1 MAETCCVPMTVG
13 VTTAREPACKRGLAV
28 NMAASLTRELYGGEQ
43 VCVVDGDPLVR
54 DVTTRLPVRGITLED
69 FGLSTVPDPD
79 TIGRFD
85 ASDFHFRV
93 LGNRGEGLGRVRYS
107 AERARTLLES
117 CFDVVIWDL
126 VGGPNGPGRVV
137 GERLDALDWLL
148 LAVTP
153 EPGAIAASKNFLE
166 QFETARQRNVI
177 APELRLGIV
186 CTGDEG
192 SNSCQVAD
200 VEAALDRPV
209 LGEVPQLWGR
219 AEPNLGFGPALAI
232 PELDDAV
239 VDLFSALW
247 VHSAD

>member
-1 MAETCCVPMTVG
+1 
-13 VTTAREPACKRGLAV
+13 LAV

-43 VCVVDGDPLVR
+43 VCVVDGDPLAR
-54 DVTTRLPVRGITLED
+54 DVTTRLAAHGITLED
-69 FGLSTVPDPD
+69 FASSTIPDPD

-85 ASDFHFRV
+85 ASDYHFRV
-93 LGNRGEGLGRVRYS
+93 LGNRGEGLGRIRLA
-107 AERARTLLES
+107 AERARALLETS
-117 CFDVVIWDL
+117 FDVVIWDL

-166 QFETARQRNVI
+166 HFETARQRNVI
-177 APELRLGIV
+177 DPALRLGIV

-192 SNSCQVAD
+192 SNTLSAAD
-200 VEAALDRPV
+200 IEAALDRPV
-209 LGEVPQLWGR
+209 MGEVPQLWGR
-219 AEPNLGFGPALAI
+219 AEPNLGFGAALAI

-239 VDLFSALW
+239 VDLFSTLW
-247 VHSAD
+247 VSSAD

>member
-1 MAETCCVPMTVG
+1 MAETASVPMRVG

-43 VCVVDGDPLVR
+43 VCVVDGDPLAR
-54 DVTTRLPVRGITLED
+54 DVTTRLPVRGIKLED
-69 FGLSTVPDPD
+69 FARSTVLDAD
-79 TIGRFD
+79 AIGRYE
-85 ASDFHFRV
+85 ASDFHIRV
-93 LGNRGEGLGRVRYS
+93 LGNTGEGLGRIRYA
-107 AERARTLLES
+107 AEQARPMLES

-137 GERLDALDWLL
+137 GARLDALDWLL

-166 QFETARQRNVI
+166 QFETARQRQVI
-177 APELRLGIV
+177 APGLRLGIV

-192 SNSCQVAD
+192 SNTLKVAD

-209 LGEVPQLWGR
+209 MGEVPQLWGR

-239 VDLFSALW
+239 VDLFSNLW
-247 VHSAD
+247 VSSAE